1 MSRNKWTDM
10 IIELQSLARAGLT
23 YGRDDFD
30 LERYARIRDIAA
42 EVDSVIA
49 VHDRERHNTPHYAY
63 GVCKIF
69 TLCHVTGG
77 SFEKNIET
85 TGFDWFSE
93 DDLPSLAVTKN
104 SEEQVRMCFEA
115 YRAGDEWKVRFD

>member
-10 IIELQSLARAGLT
+10 IIELQSLAQAGLT

-30 LERYARIRDIAA
+30 LERY
-42 EVDSVIA
+42 
-49 VHDRERHNTPHYAY
+49 

-69 TLCHVTGG
+69 TLCHVTDG

-85 TGFDWFSE
+85 TGFNWFAE
-93 DDLPSLAVTKN
+93 DDLPPLAVAKN
-104 SEEQVRMCFEA
+104 REEQVRMCFEA
-115 YRAGDEWKVRFD
+115 YRAGDE

>member
-10 IIELQSLARAGLT
+10 IIELQSLAQAGLT

-30 LERYARIRDIAA
+30 LERYARTRDIAA
-42 EVDSVIA
+42 EVDSVIT
-49 VHDRERHNTPHYAY
+49 VHDRERHNTPHYEY

-69 TLCHVTGG
+69 TLCHVTDG

-85 TGFDWFSE
+85 TGFDRFSE
-93 DDLPSLAVTKN
+93 DDLPPLAVAKN
-104 SEEQVRMCFEA
+104 SEEQVRMCA
-115 YRAGDEWKVRFD
+115 LRHTGQGMSGR

>member
-10 IIELQSLARAGLT
+10 IIELQILAQAGLT

-30 LERYARIRDIAA
+30 LERYARIRDI
-42 EVDSVIA
+42 
-49 VHDRERHNTPHYAY
+49 PHYAY

-69 TLCHVTGG
+69 TLCHVTDG

-85 TGFDWFSE
+85 TGFNWFAE
-93 DDLPSLAVTKN
+93 DDLPPLAVAKN
-104 SEEQVRMCFEA
+104 REEQVRMCFEA
-115 YRAGDEWKVRFD
+115 YRAGDE